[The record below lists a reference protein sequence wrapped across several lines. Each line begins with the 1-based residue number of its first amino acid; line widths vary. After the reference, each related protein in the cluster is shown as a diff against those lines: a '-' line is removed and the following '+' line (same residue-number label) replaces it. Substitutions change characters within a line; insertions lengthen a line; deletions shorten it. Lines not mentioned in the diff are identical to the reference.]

1 MLKDLIKHEYFIKK
15 ALEEAHKA
23 ADKGE
28 VPVGAVIVID
38 NKIIARA
45 HNLTQTLNDVTAHA
59 ETMAITSA
67 SNFLN
72 SKYLKECSLYVTLEP
87 CIMCAGAIY
96 WSQINQ
102 LVFGA
107 LDLKRGYS
115 LHGNLLHPKTNV
127 ISGICENESSGLL
140 KDFFKKKR
148 K

>member
-1 MLKDLIKHEYFIKK
+1 LKDLIKHEYFIKK
-15 ALEEAHKA
+15 ALEEAQKA

-28 VPVGAVIVID
+28 VPVGAVIVVE

-59 ETMAITSA
+59 EIMAITSA
-67 SNFLN
+67 ANFLN

-87 CIMCAGAIY
+87 CMMCAGAIY

-107 LDLKRGYS
+107 LDPKRGYS
-115 LHGNLLHPKTNV
+115 LHGNLLHPRTNV
-127 ISGICENESSGLL
+127 ISGICGNESSRLL
-140 KDFFKKKR
+140 KDFFEKKR

>member
-23 ADKGE
+23 AKKGE

-59 ETMAITSA
+59 EIMAITSA
-67 SNFLN
+67 ANFLN

>member
-1 MLKDLIKHEYFIKK
+1 
-15 ALEEAHKA
+15 
-23 ADKGE
+23 
-28 VPVGAVIVID
+28 
-38 NKIIARA
+38 
-45 HNLTQTLNDVTAHA
+45 
-59 ETMAITSA
+59 
-67 SNFLN
+67 
-72 SKYLKECSLYVTLEP
+72 
-87 CIMCAGAIY
+87 MCAGAIY

>member
-1 MLKDLIKHEYFIKK
+1 MKDLIKHEYFIKK
-15 ALEEAHKA
+15 ALEEAQKA

-28 VPVGAVIVID
+28 VPVGAVIVVE

-59 ETMAITSA
+59 EIMAITSA
-67 SNFLN
+67 ANFLN

-87 CIMCAGAIY
+87 CMMCAGAIY

-107 LDLKRGYS
+107 LDPKRGYS

-127 ISGICENESSGLL
+127 ISGICGNESSRLL
-140 KDFFKKKR
+140 KDFFEKKR

>member
-1 MLKDLIKHEYFIKK
+1 MKDLIKHEYFIKK
-15 ALEEAHKA
+15 ALEEAQKA

-28 VPVGAVIVID
+28 VPVGAVIVVE

-59 ETMAITSA
+59 EIMAITSA
-67 SNFLN
+67 ANFLN

-107 LDLKRGYS
+107 LDPKRGYS
-115 LHGNLLHPKTNV
+115 LHGNLLHPRTNV
-127 ISGICENESSGLL
+127 ISGICGNESSRLL
-140 KDFFKKKR
+140 KDFFEKKR

>member
-1 MLKDLIKHEYFIKK
+1 MKDLIKHEYFIKK
-15 ALEEAHKA
+15 ALEEAYKA

-59 ETMAITSA
+59 EIMAITSA
-67 SNFLN
+67 ANFLN

-102 LVFGA
+102 LVFGT

-127 ISGICENESSGLL
+127 ISGICENESSRLL